1 VRAAML
7 QAAMELFAA
16 ARDFRLL
23 QTLDALILYDLND
36 VPG

>member
-1 VRAAML
+1 ML
-7 QAAMELFAA
+7 QAAMALFAA

-23 QTLDALILYDLND
+23 QPLDALILYDLDD